1 MMARRY
7 PLMPA
12 FGGKVRRFV
21 ELHSEKNLVR
31 NLLLF
36 LFSRF
41 YHHSYMRYVLVPAPL
56 QCGLLTLPKS
66 EADHLRTVLRAG
78 VGDAVGVLDGAGR
91 IGTGVVQIVERK
103 RVDIEVTAVEQQP
116 ASLASRI
123 HIATAPP
130 KGSRWDDL
138 LRALTELGVGTIQP
152 VQWRRSVRMPTK
164 DDRAVRSTAEA
175 LKQCR
180 RAWLPNCYQQL
191 RLMKCKSRP
200 GRDLPAAQVLL
211 ADPAGPSLTTLS
223 LAAGP
228 IVALIGPEGG
238 VTDEERSAAVA
249 AGAQPV
255 CIAPHILRIE
265 TAAMAIAACLV
276 AQTMEE
282 GDCGL

>member
-1 MMARRY
+1 
-7 PLMPA
+7 
-12 FGGKVRRFV
+12 
-21 ELHSEKNLVR
+21 
-31 NLLLF
+31 
-36 LFSRF
+36 
-41 YHHSYMRYVLVPAPL
+41 MRYVLVPLPL
-56 QCGLLTLPKS
+56 QSGLVTLPKS

-91 IGTGVVQIVERK
+91 IGTGVVLIAERK

-116 ASLASRI
+116 ASPASRI

-152 VQWRRSVRMPTK
+152 VQWQRSVRMPTK

-180 RAWLPNCYQQL
+180 RAWLPNLLPAATPDEVQTAARQ
-191 RLMKCKSRP
+191 
-200 GRDLPAAQVLL
+200 DLPAAQVLL

-265 TAAMAIAACLV
+265 TAAMAMAACLV
-276 AQTMEE
+276 ARTLEE
-282 GDCGL
+282 GDCGS